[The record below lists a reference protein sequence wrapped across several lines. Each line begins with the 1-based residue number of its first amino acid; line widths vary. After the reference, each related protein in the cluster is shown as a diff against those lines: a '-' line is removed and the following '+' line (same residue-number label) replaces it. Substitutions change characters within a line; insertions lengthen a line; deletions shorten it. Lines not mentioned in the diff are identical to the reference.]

1 MSETPSIK
9 PYGDSGILI
18 SWPQVIDDKTNEE
31 VVTLAKQIEGQVI
44 SGINEMIIAYQSI
57 CIQFDSLVCDY
68 NIIVQ
73 ELLKVIE
80 SETSTTNEF
89 ENKLIEIPVCYD
101 SEFALDRE
109 YLKSATGLPW
119 EEIVSLHS
127 NQTYSVYM
135 TGFTPGFAYLGTLP
149 ETLEVPRKDTP
160 RTQIPAGSIA
170 IAGKQTGVYS
180 LPSPGGWQIIG
191 RTPIELLDLSS
202 DSPFNL
208 EPGSNVVFKEI
219 SLEEFKKW
227 E

>member
-1 MSETPSIK
+1 MSESPFIK

-18 SWPQVIDDKTNEE
+18 SWPHVIDAKTNLE
-31 VVTLAKQIEGQVI
+31 VVDLAKQIEGQGI

-57 CIQFDSLVCDY
+57 CIQFDLLTVDY
-68 NIIVQ
+68 KIIER
-73 ELLKVIE
+73 ELSKVIE
-80 SETSTTNEF
+80 YESSTTSEF
-89 ENKLIEIPVCYD
+89 ENKLIEIPVCYN
-101 SEFALDRE
+101 SEFALDSE
-109 YLKSATGLPW
+109 YLKSATGLSW

-127 NQTYSVYM
+127 NQTYRVFM

-191 RTPIELLDLSS
+191 RTPIELIDLGS

-219 SLEEFKKW
+219 SLEEFQKW

>member
-1 MSETPSIK
+1 MSEAPSIK

-18 SWPQVIDDKTNEE
+18 SWPQVIDAKTNQE
-31 VVTLAKQIEGQVI
+31 VVNLAKQIEGQAI

-57 CIQFDSLVCDY
+57 CIQFDLLTVDY
-68 NIIVQ
+68 KIIEQ
-73 ELLKVIE
+73 ELLKVIG
-80 SETSTTNEF
+80 SENSTNGEF
-89 ENKLIEIPVCYD
+89 EKKMIEIPVCYN
-101 SEFALDRE
+101 SEYALDRE
-109 YLKSATGLPW
+109 YLKFATGLSW
-119 EEIVSLHS
+119 QEIVSLHS
-127 NQTYSVYM
+127 NQIYQVFM
-135 TGFTPGFAYLGTLP
+135 TGFTPGFAYLGTLH

-191 RTPIELLDLSS
+191 RTPIELIDLGS

-208 EPGSNVVFKEI
+208 EPGINVVFKEI
-219 SLEEFKKW
+219 SLEEFQKW